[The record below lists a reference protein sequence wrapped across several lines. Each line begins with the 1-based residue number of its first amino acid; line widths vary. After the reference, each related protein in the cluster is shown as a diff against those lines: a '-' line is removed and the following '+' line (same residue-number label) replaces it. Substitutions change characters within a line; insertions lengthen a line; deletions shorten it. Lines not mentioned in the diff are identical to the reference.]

1 MSPALAGGFLTTG
14 LPGKVLN
21 KNFEL
26 QVRTKKRFSLLA
38 EGSYKGVM
46 QTKEADYSEFARYAR
61 DRMEAE
67 GTDSGNNRCIK

>member
-38 EGSYKGVM
+38 EGSYKESCRQRRQIILNLPGMPGTGWRQKELILEIIGV
-46 QTKEADYSEFARYAR
+46 
-61 DRMEAE
+61 
-67 GTDSGNNRCIK
+67 